1 MFFYFIHCS
10 LGTGPGSAVGERG
23 IKRETAKKSA
33 REANRTLH
41 WRGKRE
47 AELRQPPPFPLPKL
61 PLGSLCSP
69 IFFLDFSPH
78 FGACPRPTFTA
89 GASLFYI
96 RRRFGSCL
104 YRKKIEER
112 CSGKEVHPQPSHG
125 EKLSRENRVTP
136 QPSQQRL
143 FMC

>member
-69 IFFLDFSPH
+69 IFFFWIFLPTSEPGPGLHSLQALHYFISGDDSAPVYIEKNRGTLFRKRGSPP
-78 FGACPRPTFTA
+78 AEP
-89 GASLFYI
+89 
-96 RRRFGSCL
+96 
-104 YRKKIEER
+104 
-112 CSGKEVHPQPSHG
+112 
-125 EKLSRENRVTP
+125 
-136 QPSQQRL
+136 
-143 FMC
+143 